1 MKRKLG
7 WRWRPRSAYWRFVGG
22 MRFAFGIGGF
32 WHNTTCPACER
43 DIEIEIQ

>member
-1 MKRKLG
+1 
-7 WRWRPRSAYWRFVGG
+7 

-43 DIEIEIQ
+43 EIEIEIE